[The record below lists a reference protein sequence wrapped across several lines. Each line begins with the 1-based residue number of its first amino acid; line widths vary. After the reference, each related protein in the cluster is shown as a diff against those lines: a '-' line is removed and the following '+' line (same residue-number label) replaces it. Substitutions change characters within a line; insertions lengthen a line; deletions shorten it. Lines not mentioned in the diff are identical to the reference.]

1 MTWTKRKLLS
11 SLIIATLGAI
21 IGGYYAGVTTMITF
35 DNAVYSYRLVP
46 IGVVIGFLTCFLV
59 SIWYLKFMQNRGW
72 KAGLFFGPLFGAL
85 AGVISGVVTLTGI
98 HYLHDVL
105 ATSLLLGL
113 VVGGGV
119 GAITGVIIGFLSAA
133 ILGPILLKSITGS
146 R

>member
-35 DNAVYSYRLVP
+35 DNAVYSYELVP

-59 SIWYLKFMQNRGW
+59 SIWYLKFMQNRSW
-72 KAGLFFGPLFGAL
+72 KAGPFFGPLFGAL

-98 HYLHDVL
+98 HYLHNVL
-105 ATSLLLGL
+105 ATSLLSSLA
-113 VVGGGV
+113 VGGGV

-133 ILGPILLKSITGS
+133 ILGPILLKPITGS